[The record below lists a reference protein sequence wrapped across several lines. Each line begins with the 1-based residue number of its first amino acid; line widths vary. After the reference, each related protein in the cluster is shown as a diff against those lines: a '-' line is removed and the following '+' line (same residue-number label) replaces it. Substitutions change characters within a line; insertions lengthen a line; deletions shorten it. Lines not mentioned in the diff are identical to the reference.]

1 MCSSALPLI
10 GRVPT
15 SSGHEALLYLSL
27 SFARTAPSASP
38 VRKPRLQP
46 HGHLLSAAFPK
57 VDAGMKAA
65 SVESLALTG
74 LSLNEL
80 LSCSVP
86 KLAHMCNRVNRA
98 QG

>member
-1 MCSSALPLI
+1 MCSSAVPLT
-10 GRVPT
+10 GRVPA
-15 SSGHEALLYLSL
+15 SSGHGALLYLNL
-27 SFARTAPSASP
+27 SFARTVPSASP

-46 HGHLLSAAFPK
+46 HGQLLSAAFPN

-86 KLAHMCNRVNRA
+86 QLAHLCNRVNRA
-98 QG
+98 